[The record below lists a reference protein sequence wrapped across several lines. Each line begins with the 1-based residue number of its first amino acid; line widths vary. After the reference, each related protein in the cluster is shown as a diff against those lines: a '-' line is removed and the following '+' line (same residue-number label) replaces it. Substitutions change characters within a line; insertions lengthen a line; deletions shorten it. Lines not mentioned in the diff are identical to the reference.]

1 MRPEMLA
8 ASEFVTA
15 FRHDW
20 PVLLSIPVTAALVG
34 WSTKLLAIK
43 MMFSPEKFRGVGPI
57 GWQGMVPRRTA
68 KFASIAAETL
78 IGRLIDPR
86 RLIDEIDPH
95 ALIATLE
102 QPLIDVSDDIAR
114 EFLARYHPG
123 LWDAMPE
130 AARQIVIRRVQ
141 ARAPE
146 AVARMLADVRDNIDT
161 AFDPTYAVIDNM
173 VRNKAVM
180 TRLVKEI
187 ALPEFG
193 FMIRMG
199 TIFGG
204 AIGVVQMLVWAG
216 THNHLVLP
224 LFGGFVG
231 LFTDWIALTMI
242 LAPRAPTRYLG
253 VFRWQGLF
261 FKRRAELSRAYARV
275 AADSLLT
282 PSVMLQAVLDG
293 PLADRFLALIA
304 REVQLGIN
312 AELGPSRP
320 LVELAVGS
328 ERYRDLKRAVTTRAQ
343 DLIPDVRD
351 DLEGFA
357 QRAFDVETI
366 VADAMMEMDD
376 GEYEGILRPMFKDDE
391 WLIIL
396 LGGVLGFL
404 VGELQVTVLTHL

>member
-1 MRPEMLA
+1 
-8 ASEFVTA
+8 
-15 FRHDW
+15 
-20 PVLLSIPVTAALVG
+20 
-34 WSTKLLAIK
+34 
-43 MMFSPEKFRGVGPI
+43 
-57 GWQGMVPRRTA
+57 
-68 KFASIAAETL
+68 
-78 IGRLIDPR
+78 
-86 RLIDEIDPH
+86 
-95 ALIATLE
+95 
-102 QPLIDVSDDIAR
+102 
-114 EFLARYHPG
+114 
-123 LWDAMPE
+123 
-130 AARQIVIRRVQ
+130 
-141 ARAPE
+141 
-146 AVARMLADVRDNIDT
+146 
-161 AFDPTYAVIDNM
+161 
-173 VRNKAVM
+173 
-180 TRLVKEI
+180 
-187 ALPEFG
+187 
-193 FMIRMG
+193 MIRMG

-343 DLIPDVRD
+343 RLIPDVREV
-351 DLEGFA
+351 LEGFA
-357 QRAFDVETI
+357 
-366 VADAMMEMDD
+366 
-376 GEYEGILRPMFKDDE
+376 
-391 WLIIL
+391 
-396 LGGVLGFL
+396 
-404 VGELQVTVLTHL
+404 